1 MKKLNITKEEF
12 NKSKYFTSKYGKL
25 EYVSESGKLYKTD
38 KGNVLKFVK
47 ESENQ
52 YDDMEKEFTYK
63 GITITR
69 YDYESLPCPMAAS
82 QVDDKCMQ
90 KIAYDI
96 YDYI

>member
-1 MKKLNITKEEF
+1 
-12 NKSKYFTSKYGKL
+12 
-25 EYVSESGKLYKTD
+25 
-38 KGNVLKFVK
+38 
-47 ESENQ
+47 
-52 YDDMEKEFTYK
+52 MEKEFTYK

-82 QVDDKCMQ
+82 QVDDKIMQ